1 MRSIWKGSIAFG
13 LVNVPVKVYSA
24 TEDHDIKFHQVHA
37 KDNGRIRYKR
47 VCEVCGEVVEY
58 RDIAKA
64 YESDD
69 GQTVVITDEDI
80 ATLPEERSRE
90 IEVLEFVPASDID
103 PMMYDRS
110 YFLEPDGKSSKS
122 YVLLAKT
129 LMETDRVAIV
139 HFALRNKTRL
149 AALRVQDFSKRDVM
163 VIQTLL
169 WPDEIR
175 DPDFPVLD
183 KKVEVKPAELKM
195 AEQVVE
201 SMTDDFNPDRY
212 HDDYQE
218 QLHELVQA
226 KLEGGEAFTTE
237 EQPKELDETEDVSD
251 LLGQAGGQREGP
263 TCGRRFRRRQA
274 GQEGTRQE
282 GRGQESTCQ
291 ERGEEGTCEEGRQ
304 EGCGEE
310 ITTRADSPAAPGAR
324 RGSGAARRPSDEPS
338 RGHGGTHC
346 PPRQP
351 RPHAVRQCRSD
362 RQTDRITLAAWPG
375 STAPGATR
383 STRRHTSVHAG

>member
-24 TEDHDIKFHQVHA
+24 TEDHDIKFHQVHD

-69 GQTVVITDEDI
+69 GQTVIITDDDI
-80 ATLPEERSRE
+80 STLPEERSRE
-90 IEVLEFVPASDID
+90 IEVLEFVPAGDLD
-103 PMMYDRS
+103 PLMYDRS

-129 LMETDRVAIV
+129 LMDTDRVAIV
-139 HFALRNKTRL
+139 NFALRNKTRL
-149 AALRVQDFSKRDVM
+149 AALRVKDFSKRDVM
-163 VIQTLL
+163 MIHTLL

-183 KKVEVKPAELKM
+183 KKVDVKPAELKM
-195 AEQVVE
+195 ASQVVD

-218 QLHELVQA
+218 QLHELIQA

-237 EQPKELDETEDVSD
+237 EQPQELDETEDVSD
-251 LLGQAGGQREGP
+251 LLAKLEASVKARKAQ
-263 TCGRRFRRRQA
+263 
-274 GQEGTRQE
+274 GTQKDE
-282 GRGQESTCQ
+282 PAAEKP
-291 ERGEEGTCEEGRQ
+291 
-304 EGCGEE
+304 
-310 ITTRADSPAAPGAR
+310 AAKKPAAKKSPAKKTAAKKAPAKK
-324 RGSGAARRPSDEPS
+324 
-338 RGHGGTHC
+338 
-346 PPRQP
+346 
-351 RPHAVRQCRSD
+351 
-362 RQTDRITLAAWPG
+362 
-375 STAPGATR
+375 APAKK
-383 STRRHTSVHAG
+383 

>member
-24 TEDHDIKFHQVHA
+24 QQDHDVKFHQVHA

-47 VCEVCGEVVEY
+47 VCEIDGEEVEY
-58 RDIAKA
+58 RDIARA

-69 GQTVVITDEDI
+69 GQTVIITDEDI

-90 IEVLEFVPASDID
+90 IEVLEFVPAADID

-110 YFLEPDGKSSKS
+110 YFLEPEGKSSKS
-122 YVLLAKT
+122 YVLLTKT
-129 LMETDRVAIV
+129 LKETDRVAIV

-183 KKVEVKPAELKM
+183 KEVDIKPAELKM
-195 AEQVVE
+195 ATQVVD

-218 QLHELVQA
+218 QLRELIAA

-237 EQPKELDETEDVSD
+237 EQPQELDETEDVSD
-251 LLGQAGGQREGP
+251 LLAKLEASVKARREGRSSKSSDDDDKP
-263 TCGRRFRRRQA
+263 AKKAPAKKSAAKKTA
-274 GQEGTRQE
+274 AKKTPAKKAAKK
-282 GRGQESTCQ
+282 ST
-291 ERGEEGTCEEGRQ
+291 
-304 EGCGEE
+304 
-310 ITTRADSPAAPGAR
+310 AKKSPAKK
-324 RGSGAARRPSDEPS
+324 SAAKK
-338 RGHGGTHC
+338 
-346 PPRQP
+346 
-351 RPHAVRQCRSD
+351 
-362 RQTDRITLAAWPG
+362 
-375 STAPGATR
+375 
-383 STRRHTSVHAG
+383 